1 MSVFKISLG
10 LGIVLLLFACNM
22 ETPRYELVWSDE
34 FDYTGLPDSSKWAYD
49 SEGNS
54 AGWGN
59 NEAQFY
65 TEARIENARV
75 ENGILKI
82 TAINEKYGDKDF
94 TSARLVSKADWQYAK
109 VEVRA
114 KVPPGR
120 GTWTAIWMMPGG
132 WTFNDGNWP

>member
-65 TEARIENARV
+65 TEARI
-75 ENGILKI
+75 
-82 TAINEKYGDKDF
+82 
-94 TSARLVSKADWQYAK
+94 
-109 VEVRA
+109 
-114 KVPPGR
+114 
-120 GTWTAIWMMPGG
+120 
-132 WTFNDGNWP
+132 